1 MRDEAPISLSIKN
14 HGRIRCRPSKSQV
27 SSRRRLCICMD
38 DAHLCSPLTLLFG
51 DDLVLMQGRIA
62 ELLGIHD
69 GDVVEFELVD
79 VGETIRLPVKINDII
94 KSDVLIHDWNA
105 LGLTSRVR
113 YGHKGAEIVLKPSGK
128 TLLIPGQEM
137 WAGLK
142 AIQYKGNIIL
152 HFKGASR
159 GNPIGPAGYGFRI
172 TIGVDENELIRSLVE
187 PYSQG
192 TELIRGYGH
201 GGGMDRNTNEMEY
214 CGLLEGLIW
223 ALRLDPKLITIC
235 GDSTL
240 ILQQVFEQVQVEDSE
255 LITLHAKVLALM
267 DRKSSET
274 TITYTRVPQEENR
287 MAELLANMG
296 IDSRENVT
304 LCNWANVN
312 NFMYVDVSAL

>member
-1 MRDEAPISLSIKN
+1 MGVSGAVQVRVKSPRGGDFISAWTMPIFAAPVRSYSI
-14 HGRIRCRPSKSQV
+14 
-27 SSRRRLCICMD
+27 
-38 DAHLCSPLTLLFG
+38 LTSVG

-62 ELLGIHD
+62 ETLGIHD
-69 GDVVEFELVD
+69 GDVVEFELID

-94 KSDVLIHDWNA
+94 RSDVLIHDWNA
-105 LGLTSRVR
+105 LGLMAKASFRREGV
-113 YGHKGAEIVLKPSGK
+113 EIELTPSGK
-128 TLLIPGQEM
+128 TLHIPAQEM
-137 WAGLK
+137 WAGMK
-142 AIQYKGNIIL
+142 AIEYKGNIIL
-152 HFKGASR
+152 HFDGVSR
-159 GNPIGPAGYGFRI
+159 GNSNGSAGYGFRI
-172 TIGVDENELIRSLVE
+172 TMGVDENELIRSLVE

-201 GGGMDRNTNEMEY
+201 GGGMDRNANEMVY

-240 ILQQVFEQVQVEDSE
+240 ILQQVFEQVQVKDSE
-255 LITLHAKVLALM
+255 LMTLHSKVLALM
-267 DRKSSET
+267 ARKSIET
-274 TITYTRVPQEENR
+274 TITYTHVPQEENR

-312 NFMYVDVSAL
+312 NFMYVDMSAYE